1 MLFLKRARDFA
12 PPCFGVLLDES
23 YAKFVHD
30 IELDIME
37 EGAAAEVAL
46 CRIVGRSIFSGADD
60 GMGRERLRMSS
71 FVFIAISQWI
81 KKT

>member
-1 MLFLKRARDFA
+1 
-12 PPCFGVLLDES
+12 
-23 YAKFVHD
+23 
-30 IELDIME
+30 ME